1 MSRASLDPW
10 CLIPTI
16 DGETLLFGFAVWH
29 PETGGLGWLLST
41 EVLELEADH
50 GRAVTRS
57 GRRYTLG
64 RRFDPVDVGAEG
76 EEPRLAFDLLIA
88 DAFEGIEV
96 LREVDRDWLMACK
109 AARHLEVDR
118 PARSQA
124 AVAKFRADYQ
134 VAYLQLRW
142 GYRDER
148 S

>member
-1 MSRASLDPW
+1 MVPHSQHV
-10 CLIPTI
+10 
-16 DGETLLFGFAVWH
+16 DGETLLFGFAIQH

-76 EEPRLAFDLLIA
+76 EEPRLAFDLLA
-88 DAFEGIEV
+88 SDAFEGMGV

-109 AARHLEVDR
+109 AARHLAVGK
-118 PARSQA
+118 PSRSQA

-142 GYRDER
+142 GYKGKR

>member
-1 MSRASLDPW
+1 MSRACLDPW
-10 CLIPTI
+10 CLVPTV
-16 DGETLLFGFAVWH
+16 DGETLLFGFAIRH
-29 PETGGLGWLLST
+29 PDTGGLGWLLST

-76 EEPRLAFDLLIA
+76 EEPRLAFDLLA
-88 DAFEGIEV
+88 ANAFESMES

-109 AARHLEVDR
+109 AARHLAVDK
-118 PARSQA
+118 PVRSQVG
-124 AVAKFRADYQ
+124 VAKFIADYK
-134 VAYLQLRW
+134 ATYLKLR
-142 GYRDER
+142 RDYKGDR